1 MARLTERQETI
12 MALVAREY
20 VATGMPVG
28 SQRLIRQY
36 DLGVSAATVRSEMAQ
51 LESMGYL
58 AHPHTSAGRMPTEQG
73 YRYFV
78 AHLMR
83 EAELPL
89 DEQRLIRHQFH
100 QANTELRQWLKLGA
114 AVLAHMSQLASL
126 VTAPKAQQ
134 CCFKHLELV
143 SVRDGV
149 VLLVVVLSE
158 DLVRQRYLSLPD
170 PYLSRDELIQSATL
184 LSNLWENKISSE
196 IAATSFQA
204 PGGKLARQ
212 IQSVVIDI
220 MKSVDQRTTSEIY
233 RDGMLQVLQNP
244 EFSSSE
250 SLRQIMTL
258 VEERQL
264 LEAVLGEAMAGG
276 EIQVIIG
283 GEGRWPELSDLS
295 IVIAPYG
302 YGDDLMRSGVM
313 GIIGP
318 MRMPYQRN
326 ISTVR
331 FVSDLMTMLLGD
343 LYGHS

>member
-1 MARLTERQETI
+1 

-28 SQRLIRQY
+28 SQKLIRQY

-51 LESMGYL
+51 LENMGYL

-78 AHLMR
+78 AHLIR

-100 QANTELRQWLKLGA
+100 QVNTELRQWLKLGA

-184 LSNLWENKISSE
+184 LSNLWENKISNE
-196 IAATSFQA
+196 IAATLFQTA
-204 PGGKLARQ
+204 SGKLAQQ
-212 IQSVVIDI
+212 IQSVVVDI
-220 MKSVDQRTTSEIY
+220 MRSVDQRTTSEIY

-264 LEAVLGEAMAGG
+264 LEAVLEEAMTGG

-302 YGDDLMRSGVM
+302 YGNDLMRSGVM
-313 GIIGP
+313 GIVGP

>member
-1 MARLTERQETI
+1 

-20 VATGMPVG
+20 VATGTPVG
-28 SQRLIRQY
+28 SQKLIRQY

-51 LESMGYL
+51 LENMGYL

-78 AHLMR
+78 AHLIR

-100 QANTELRQWLKLGA
+100 QVNTELRQWLKLGA

-184 LSNLWENKISSE
+184 LSNLWENKISNG
-196 IAATSFQA
+196 IAATLFQTA
-204 PGGKLARQ
+204 GGKLAQQ
-212 IQSVVIDI
+212 IQSVVVDI
-220 MKSVDQRTTSEIY
+220 MRSVDQRSTSEIY

-264 LEAVLGEAMAGG
+264 LEAVLGEAMTGG

-302 YGDDLMRSGVM
+302 YGGDAMRSGVM
-313 GIIGP
+313 GIVGP

-331 FVSDLMTMLLGD
+331 FVSGLMTMLLGD
-343 LYGHS
+343 LHGHS

>member
-1 MARLTERQETI
+1 MNRLTERQETI
-12 MALVAREY
+12 MALVTREY
-20 VATGMPVG
+20 VATGVPVG
-28 SQRLIRQY
+28 SQRLIKRY
-36 DLGVSAATVRSEMAQ
+36 NLGVSAATVRSEMAQ
-51 LESMGYL
+51 LENMGYL
-58 AHPHTSAGRMPTEQG
+58 AHPHTSAGRTPTERG

-100 QANTELRQWLKLGA
+100 QANMEMRQWLKLGA

-134 CCFKHLELV
+134 CLFKHLELV
-143 SVRDGV
+143 PVREGV
-149 VLLVVVLSE
+149 VLLIVVISE
-158 DLVRQRYLSLPD
+158 GLVRQRYISLPD
-170 PYLSRDELIQSATL
+170 PYLSRDELIQLATL
-184 LSNLWENKISSE
+184 FSNLWEDKNCSD
-196 IAATSFQA
+196 IATTTFPAT
-204 PGGKLARQ
+204 GGKLAQQ
-212 IQSVVIDI
+212 IQSVVIEI
-220 MKSVDQRTTSEIY
+220 MRSVDQRSTSEIY

-264 LEAVLGEAMAGG
+264 LEAVLVEAMSGG

-302 YGDDLMRSGVM
+302 YGGDLMRSGVM
-313 GIIGP
+313 GIVGP